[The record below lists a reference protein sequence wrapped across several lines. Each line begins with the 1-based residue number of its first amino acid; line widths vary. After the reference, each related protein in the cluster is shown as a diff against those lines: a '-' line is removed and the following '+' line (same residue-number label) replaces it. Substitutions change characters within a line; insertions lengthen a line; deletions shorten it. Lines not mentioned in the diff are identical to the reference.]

1 MPPSTAPTMTVS
13 ALAVLDQSPVPEGA
27 SAAEVLANTVEL
39 AQLAERLGY
48 RRYWL
53 AEHHGTGGLAGSA
66 PEILIAH
73 VAART
78 SRIRVGSGGVML
90 SHYSP
95 LKVAEQFHLLES
107 LHPGRIDLGLGR
119 APGGEP
125 LTSIALQRNREHPAG
140 DDFVEQLAEL
150 VAWLGG
156 SFPEQHPF
164 ARLAATPLPEGNPP
178 IWLLSSSGYSA
189 AVAGHYGTGLCFAHF
204 INDEGGPAS
213 VEQYRERFRA
223 TWPEDEPRAS
233 VAVGVVCAESDGEAD
248 ELATSADLWR
258 LRSRRYGERGPVPSV
273 ATARTFSYSDSDR
286 DFLAESRHKLVVGS
300 PATVHERLEAL
311 ADAYGCDEVVV
322 VTVIHDHAARLRSYE
337 LLAEIFALEA
347 EPAAVSFSP

>member
-1 MPPSTAPTMTVS
+1 MTIN
-13 ALAVLDQSPVPEGA
+13 ALSVLDQSPMPEGSSA
-27 SAAEVLANTVEL
+27 SEVLANTVEL
-39 AQLAERLGY
+39 AQLTERLGY

-53 AEHHGTGGLAGSA
+53 AEHHGTLGLAGSA

-73 VAART
+73 VAAHTT
-78 SRIRVGSGGVML
+78 SIRVGSGGVML

-140 DDFVEQLAEL
+140 DDFLEQLAEL
-150 VAWLGG
+150 VAWFGG
-156 SFPEQHPF
+156 RFPEQHPF

-189 AVAGHYGTGLCFAHF
+189 AVAGHYGMGLCFAHF
-204 INDEGGPAS
+204 ISDEGGPAA
-213 VEQYRERFRA
+213 VEHYRARFTEA
-223 TWPEDEPRAS
+223 WPEDEPQATF
-233 VAVGVVCAESDGEAD
+233 AVGVICAESDAEAD

-258 LRSRRYGERGPVPSV
+258 LRSRRYNERGPVPSV
-273 ATARTFSYSDSDR
+273 ASARAFPYSPTDR
-286 DFLAESRHKLVVGS
+286 SFIEQSRQKLIVGS
-300 PATVHERLEAL
+300 PGVVRERLETL
-311 ADAYGCDEVVV
+311 AAAYGAEEIVI

-337 LLAEIFALEA
+337 LLAETFI
-347 EPAAVSFSP
+347 PSGAAAAGQVTA